1 MKNKSYKHW
10 IIVLLMCCLSAS
22 SIGLCTNAV
31 GVFYTPVSMSLN
43 VLRGT
48 FALHATLST
57 LSTAITSLY
66 MPYIMKRYSYKRVLI
81 IGVLLA
87 SVSTFLMAYSHTM
100 ILFYMLGIIR
110 GIGVGTYSMVPLTMI
125 ISQWFDEKHGL
136 ATSIALS
143 FSGLSGAIFSPLLSL
158 WISQYGWQNA
168 YIFMAICIVVLT
180 IPAILYPWTLKPEDS
195 QLLPYGLKDKTQQI
209 LKTEKSNFH
218 IFTLSFVSMCILTVL
233 HTSITGIS
241 QHLSGLATSLGFTS
255 AIGATLMSLT
265 MIGNISTKLIIGFL
279 SDLLNPIKACVIMI
293 LINIISLLLLI
304 VGMNTLQLPILLI
317 ASFIFGS
324 IYSVG
329 AVGIPLLTRY
339 FFGIENYSM
348 AYSKVGFLTNVG
360 SSLSLTLIGYL
371 YDFTLTYHFVIDIAI
386 LFHCIN
392 LCLLILLTYR
402 YKRGIR

>member
-1 MKNKSYKHW
+1 M
-10 IIVLLMCCLSAS
+10 
-22 SIGLCTNAV
+22 
-31 GVFYTPVSMSLN
+31 
-43 VLRGT
+43 
-48 FALHATLST
+48 
-57 LSTAITSLY
+57 
-66 MPYIMKRYSYKRVLI
+66 
-81 IGVLLA
+81 
-87 SVSTFLMAYSHTM
+87 
-100 ILFYMLGIIR
+100 
-110 GIGVGTYSMVPLTMI
+110 
-125 ISQWFDEKHGL
+125 
-136 ATSIALS
+136 S

-279 SDLLNPIKACVIMI
+279 SDLLNPIKACVLMI